1 MCIHVYNF
9 CAVENISV
17 SELTNTTAEVKWAA
31 PSGDYQ
37 VWLELSVEDDF
48 QYGTRTFGEVNVT
61 NTTQHQLSGLDPY
74 RSYTIEMHLVG
85 VLGTGS
91 KVKKPFRTLGS
102 GILTCRDL

>member
-1 MCIHVYNF
+1 M
-9 CAVENISV
+9 ENISV

-37 VWLELSVEDDF
+37 VWLKLSVDDDF
-48 QYGTRTFGEVNVT
+48 KYGRRTFGKVNVT

-74 RSYTIEMHLVG
+74 RSYIIEMHLEG
-85 VLGTGS
+85 DLGTGS
-91 KVKKPFRTLGS
+91 KVKKQFRTLGS